1 MAEREQGPRGVR
13 RRGQLG
19 RTGIPLTALALGGAP
34 LGNLYQT
41 VDDDDA
47 QRTVDAAYE
56 CGIRYFDTAP
66 LYGSGLSE
74 TRMGR
79 ALAARPRDDCVL
91 SSKVGWLLE
100 DDASI
105 DNDGPYVGLPG
116 RRRRCDYSRDGTLR
130 SIEASLARLGTDRL
144 DIVYVHDLDE
154 KCHGAEGFPQRF
166 GEAMRGAFPALIE
179 LRRARVVR
187 AVGLGVNEWRVCELA
202 ARETDLDCFL
212 LAGRY
217 SLLDHSA
224 LATFL
229 PLCAERKLGVVIG
242 GPYNSGILAS
252 GAVPGARF
260 DYRTADPAILERTR
274 RLEAICRRHDVPL
287 AAAAIQF
294 PRFHSAVACVLAG
307 ARSAAEVQS
316 NAAHFER
323 AIPRSLWAE
332 MKAEGLLPET
342 APTP

>member
-1 MAEREQGPRGVR
+1 MAEQEQGRGRVR
-13 RRGQLG
+13 TRAQLG

-41 VDDDDA
+41 VDEVDA

-56 CGIRYFDTAP
+56 SGVRYFDTAP

-79 ALAARPRDDCVL
+79 ALATRQREDYVL
-91 SSKVGWLLE
+91 SSKVGWLFE

-105 DNDGPYVGLPG
+105 ANDGPYVGLPG

-154 KCHGAEGFPQRF
+154 KCHGAEGLQQRF

-179 LRRARVVR
+179 LRRAGVVR
-187 AVGLGVNEWRVCELA
+187 AVGLGVNEWQVCELA
-202 ARETDLDCFL
+202 ARETGVDCFL

-217 SLLDHSA
+217 SLLDHAA

-260 DYRTADPAILERTR
+260 DYRSADTAILERTR
-274 RLEAICRRHDVPL
+274 RLEATCRRHDVPL

-294 PRFHSAVACVLAG
+294 PSFHPAVACVLAG

-316 NAAHFER
+316 NVAHFER
-323 AIPRSLWAE
+323 AVPRALWAE

>member
-1 MAEREQGPRGVR
+1 MAEREQEPGGIR
-13 RRGQLG
+13 RRAQLG

-56 CGIRYFDTAP
+56 SGVRYFDTAP

-79 ALAARPRDDCVL
+79 VLATRPREDYVL

-100 DDASI
+100 DDPSIAS
-105 DNDGPYVGLPG
+105 DGPYVGLPG

-154 KCHGAEGFPQRF
+154 KCHGSEGFPQRF
-166 GEAMRGAFPALIE
+166 REGMRGAFPALIE
-179 LRRARVVR
+179 LRRAGVVR
-187 AVGLGVNEWRVCELA
+187 AVGLGVNEWQVCELA

-217 SLLDHSA
+217 SLLDQSA
-224 LATFL
+224 LATLL
-229 PLCAERKLGVVIG
+229 PLCADRKLGVVIG

-252 GAVPGARF
+252 GGVPGARF
-260 DYRTADPAILERTR
+260 DYRSADPEILERTR
-274 RLEAICRRHDVPL
+274 RLEVICRRHDVPL

-294 PRFHSAVACVLAG
+294 PSFHPSVTCVLAG

-323 AIPRSLWAE
+323 AIPRALWAE